1 MFLVYSPDYHF
12 VTLGDH
18 VFPMLKYEAVYRE
31 LRARGGFEF
40 LEPEPVTWADLALV
54 HTAEFLRKIRTNT
67 LTKMEI
73 RRLELPWS
81 IRVMEQ
87 LRLMT
92 GGTLAAARAAA
103 EPSSGGIAGNI
114 GGGFHHA
121 FDDHGEGFCLFN
133 DVALAIRQ
141 LQRDGRIQRA
151 AVIDC
156 DAHHGNGTAALFQ
169 RDERVFTFSI
179 HAEHNY
185 PAFKPRG
192 SLDIGL
198 ESGVGDR
205 EYLDRLSAALPHV
218 FASEPEMAFYVAGGD
233 VHHEDQIGGLGLTS
247 AGARARD
254 RLVLASCR
262 EAGVPVV
269 VVLAGGYPRSLD
281 TLVAVHCATFEEAR
295 VLEQREAGDRLQIDN
310 LT

>member
-31 LRARGGFEF
+31 LRTRGGFEF
-40 LEPEPVTWADLALV
+40 LTPEPASWTDLALV
-54 HTAEFLRKIRTNT
+54 HTAEFLRKVRTNT
-67 LTKMEI
+67 LTAMEI

-81 IRVMEQ
+81 VRVMEQ

-92 GGTLAAARAAA
+92 GGTLVAARAAL
-103 EPSSGGIAGNI
+103 EPSSGAVAGNI

-133 DVALAIRQ
+133 DVALAIRL
-141 LQRDGRIQRA
+141 LQRDGRIHRA

-169 RDERVFTFSI
+169 RDERVFTFSM

-198 ESGVGDR
+198 ESGIGDR
-205 EYLDRLSAALPHV
+205 DYLAHLRGALPAV
-218 FASEPEMAFYVAGGD
+218 VGSKPDIAFYVAGGD
-233 VHHEDQIGGLGLTS
+233 VHRDDQIGGLGLTS
-247 AGARARD
+247 TAARERD
-254 RLVLASCR
+254 RLVLRSCR
-262 EAGVPVV
+262 DAGIPVV
-269 VVLAGGYPRSLD
+269 IVLAGGYPRSLD
-281 TLVAVHCATFEEAR
+281 ELVRIHCATFEEAL
-295 VLEQREAGDRLQIDN
+295 VLQQRYAGDGLQIDN
-310 LT
+310 LS

>member
-31 LRARGGFEF
+31 LRAGGGFEF
-40 LEPEPVTWADLALV
+40 LEPEPASWTDLALV
-54 HTAEFLRKIRTNT
+54 HTSEFLRKVRTST
-67 LTKMEI
+67 LTAMEI

-81 IRVMEQ
+81 VRVMEQ

-92 GGTLAAARAAA
+92 GGTLVAARASLEA
-103 EPSSGGIAGNI
+103 SSGGVAGNI

-121 FDDHGEGFCLFN
+121 FDDHGGGFCLFN
-133 DVALAIRQ
+133 DVALAIRL

-156 DAHHGNGTAALFQ
+156 DAHHGNGTAAFFQ
-169 RDERVFTFSI
+169 HDERVFTFSI

-198 ESGVGDR
+198 ESNVGDR
-205 EYLDRLSAALPHV
+205 EYIERLRGALPAV
-218 FASEPEMAFYVAGGD
+218 LASRPEIAFYVAGGD
-233 VHHEDQIGGLGLTS
+233 VHRDDQIGGLGLST
-247 AGARARD
+247 AAARERD
-254 RLVLASCR
+254 RLVLRTCA
-262 EAGVPVV
+262 EAGIPVV
-269 VVLAGGYPRSLD
+269 IVLAGGYPRSLD
-281 TLVAVHCATFEEAR
+281 TLVEIHCATFEEAK
-295 VLEQREAGDRLQIDN
+295 RLSAFA
-310 LT
+310 

>member
-31 LRARGGFEF
+31 LRSRDGFEF
-40 LEPEPVTWADLALV
+40 LEPEAASWTDLALV
-54 HTAEFLRKIRTNT
+54 HTAEFLRKVRTNA
-67 LTKMEI
+67 LTAMDV

-81 IRVMEQ
+81 MRVMEQ

-92 GGTLAAARAAA
+92 GGTIAAARAAL

-133 DVALAIRQ
+133 DVAVAIRI
-141 LQRDGRIQRA
+141 LQRDGRVQRA

-156 DAHHGNGTAALFQ
+156 DAHHGNGTAAFFQ
-169 RDERVFTFSI
+169 RDERVFTFSM
-179 HAEHNY
+179 HAEYNY

-198 ESGVGDR
+198 DSGAGDR
-205 EYLDRLSAALPHV
+205 EYLARLREALPV
-218 FASEPEMAFYVAGGD
+218 VLASNPEIAFYVAGGD
-233 VHHEDQIGGLGLTS
+233 VHHDDQIGGLGLTS
-247 AGARARD
+247 AAARQRD
-254 RLVLASCR
+254 RVVLEECR
-262 EAGVPVV
+262 EAHIPVV
-269 VVLAGGYPRSLD
+269 IVLAGGYPRSLD
-281 TLVAVHCATFEEAR
+281 ELVRIHCATFEEAKA
-295 VLEQREAGDRLQIDN
+295 LQQRHASDRLQIDN
-310 LT
+310 FS

>member
-12 VTLGDH
+12 VSLGDH
-18 VFPMLKYEAVYRE
+18 VFPMLKYEAVYRA

-40 LEPEPVTWADLALV
+40 IEPEPASWTDLALV
-54 HTAEFLRKIRTNT
+54 HTAEFLLKIRSNT
-67 LTKMEI
+67 LSDMEI

-92 GGTLAAARAAA
+92 GGTLAAARAAM
-103 EPSSGGIAGNI
+103 EPLSGGIAGNI

-133 DVALAIRQ
+133 DVALAIRL

-156 DAHHGNGTAALFQ
+156 DAHHGNGTAAFFQ
-169 RDERVFTFSI
+169 RDDRVFTFSM

-198 ESGVGDR
+198 ESGIGDR
-205 EYLDRLSAALPHV
+205 DYLDLLRGALPSV
-218 FASEPEMAFYVAGGD
+218 LASNPDIAFYVAGGD
-233 VHHEDQIGGLGLTS
+233 VHHHDQIGGLGLTS
-247 AGARARD
+247 AGARERD
-254 RLVLASCR
+254 RMVLAACHG
-262 EAGVPVV
+262 AGIPVV
-269 VVLAGGYPRSLD
+269 IVLAGGYPRSLE
-281 TLVAVHCATFEEAR
+281 TLVQIHCATFEAAAI
-295 VLEQREAGDRLQIDN
+295 LEQRQAGNSLQIDN